1 MCLSSITTS
10 VLYGSREIFPI
21 PRAAVAGF
29 ALFCY
34 LFVAEFSYF
43 VRCGGGVKEEGG
55 VSGEDEQQGR
65 ASTSATL
72 AVMTGVVV
80 VVDDELT

>member
-1 MCLSSITTS
+1 M
-10 VLYGSREIFPI
+10 
-21 PRAAVAGF
+21 
-29 ALFCY
+29 
-34 LFVAEFSYF
+34 
-43 VRCGGGVKEEGG
+43 KEEGG